1 MKKITYILMLGAL
14 LRSMSACSQTGS
26 ENAENATIELTD
38 ALGNQVTFQE
48 APSNIVVTGK
58 QTPMIIDLMY
68 LFPNAEPKIVGI
80 ENRSQTTK
88 NFLESF
94 SPESA
99 AKIILEK
106 GAGAEQIAALKPDLV
121 ILKTSM
127 AEELGTGLQTL
138 GIPTL
143 YVSMESIP
151 ELETDITNIGL
162 VLGQPQRAAEVIG
175 LYNQMTADIQN
186 KIESNGTEKKDVLL
200 LQYSEDNGEI
210 SFEVPPATWLQT
222 NLVEMAGGNPV
233 WTDAASTGGW
243 ATVNVEQIANWN
255 PDIIFIVNYFGNS
268 EETVAQLEENEVWQQ
283 LTATQNG
290 TLYGFPGDFISWD
303 QPDSRWILG
312 FNWMAMKI
320 NPDAFADMDFESI
333 VSTFYQQ
340 FYGIDETTIQQNILP
355 FLYGNF

>member
-1 MKKITYILMLGAL
+1 MKKITYILMLAAL
-14 LRSMSACSQTGS
+14 LLGLSACSQPAG
-26 ENAENATIELTD
+26 ENGNSASIELTD
-38 ALGNQVTFQE
+38 AMGNQVAFQE
-48 APSNIVVTGK
+48 LPSNIVVTGK

-68 LFPNAEPKIVGI
+68 LFPAAETKIVGI

-94 SPESA
+94 SPSSA
-99 AKIILEK
+99 AKIVLEK
-106 GAGAEQIAALKPDLV
+106 GAGAEQIAALDSDLV

-127 AEELGTGLQTL
+127 AEELGARLQTL

-162 VLGQPQRAAEVIG
+162 VLGQPERASEVIG
-175 LYNQMTADIQN
+175 LYNQMTADIQS
-186 KIESNGTEKKDVLL
+186 KIDQTATEKPDVLL

-243 ATVNVEQIANWN
+243 ATVNMEQIANWN
-255 PDIIFIVNYFGNS
+255 PDIIFVVNYFGNS
-268 EETVAQLEENEVWQQ
+268 EETVSQLMENEVWQQ
-283 LTATQNG
+283 LAATQNG

-312 FNWMAMKI
+312 YNWMAMKI
-320 NPDAFADMDFESI
+320 NPDAFADVNFEDV
-333 VSTFYQQ
+333 VSNFYQQ
-340 FYGIDETTIQQNILP
+340 FYGIDETTIQQNIIPL
-355 FLYGNF
+355 LYGSF